1 MLGLK
6 VDGAEQ
12 ASKLEYNPAG
22 QVISVDVGTLTA
34 QQITDTYEYDPATLL
49 LKNERVLRSGASM
62 LTLDYAYSPARQLV
76 SLLDTNA
83 VADDRSYTYD
93 GLGRIAFVSGGE
105 VREPQWTQAY
115 DYDIYGNRSKCVT
128 QTQEGTPCPDK
139 GVDASGI
146 PRDGLQLKFDSTTNH
161 VSLPGFTYDSAG
173 TRQGL
178 SGRMALGSII
188 DTISLA
194 GYRRLG
200 RTMATSWK

>member
-1 MLGLK
+1 MTFGSSEVPPLQIDYQYDSLSRILKEIYPAEYGTANQARRVVDYTYGTGGAVLGLK

-22 QVISVDVGTLTA
+22 QVISVDVGTPTA

-62 LTLDYAYSPARQLV
+62 LTLDYAYSPARQLL

-115 DYDIYGNRSKCVT
+115 DYDIYGNRSSV
-128 QTQEGTPCPDK
+128 
-139 GVDASGI
+139 
-146 PRDGLQLKFDSTTNH
+146 
-161 VSLPGFTYDSAG
+161 
-173 TRQGL
+173 
-178 SGRMALGSII
+178 
-188 DTISLA
+188 
-194 GYRRLG
+194 
-200 RTMATSWK
+200 